1 MKQKLLLTLS
11 VFLSLI
17 VITTACSSVK
27 GVFGKSSSNEAKQ
40 SDRIEKV
47 EKEQNRNLSG
57 KMDQVAILASGT
69 GYALQKVT
77 NKEPAVAV
85 AYDIN
90 TRVESLAGKPA
101 LDAEKEMWKTVDQL
115 MSQVKAEREKG
126 EKALL
131 LKDEEISE
139 LQDETKFLLTSK
151 DEAISKYMKMSQDA
165 AMLADTRKSELDDYR
180 GWFGLKAVGKGLWQF
195 VTSMTWI
202 LGGLALLY
210 FLLRAFASTNPAVG
224 AIFSIVEQIAA
235 GIIHII
241 QGLAPRAVQ
250 FASFIPKKQFDGYK
264 QTLDKLV
271 DTMELLK
278 DNQKRNNKQ
287 YTLDE
292 ILNEFSKSMN
302 DEDKARV
309 DEVKKTVGWN

>member
-1 MKQKLLLTLS
+1 MKRNVLLTIMVLS
-11 VFLSLI
+11 AL

-27 GVFGKSSSNEAKQ
+27 GVFGKSSAAESKQ
-40 SDRIEKV
+40 SSKIEKV
-47 EKEQNRNLSG
+47 EKDQSRNLVN
-57 KMDQVAILASGT
+57 KMDQVAVLASGT
-69 GYALQKVT
+69 DYALQKIT
-77 NKEPAVAV
+77 NKEPAVTI

-90 TRVESLAGKPA
+90 KRVESLAGKPD
-101 LDAEKEMWKTVDQL
+101 LNAEKEMWKTVDQL
-115 MSQVKAEREKG
+115 MSQIKSEREKG

-131 LKDEEISE
+131 KKDQEISG
-139 LQDETKFLLTSK
+139 LQDETKLLIANK

-165 AMLADTRKSELDDYR
+165 AMLADTRKMELDDYK

-195 VTSMTWI
+195 VTSMAWI

-210 FLLRAFASTNPAVG
+210 FLLRAFASTNPMVG

-235 GIIHII
+235 GVIHVI
-241 QGLAPRAVQ
+241 QGLAPKAAQ
-250 FASFIPKKQFDGYK
+250 FANFIPKTHFDGYK

-278 DNQKRNNKQ
+278 DNQKRSGKQ

-292 ILNEFSKSMN
+292 ILNELSKSMN
-302 DEDKARV
+302 DDDKERV
-309 DEVKKTVGWN
+309 DEVRKNTGWK

>member
-1 MKQKLLLTLS
+1 MKRNLLLTI
-11 VFLSLI
+11 VFVCGL
-17 VITTACSSVK
+17 VAITTSCSSVK
-27 GVFGKSSSNEAKQ
+27 GIFGKSSVDEAKQ
-40 SDRIEKV
+40 SGKIEKV
-47 EKEQNRNLSG
+47 EKEQNKNLAN
-57 KMDQVAILASGT
+57 KMDQVSILASGT

-77 NKEPAVAV
+77 NKEPAVLV

-90 TRVESLAGKPA
+90 TRVESLAGKPN

-115 MSQVKAEREKG
+115 MSQVKTEREKG

-131 LKDEEISE
+131 KKDREISE
-139 LQDETKFLLTSK
+139 LQDETKLLIANK

-165 AMLADTRKSELDDYR
+165 AMLADTRKAELDDYK

-195 VTSMTWI
+195 VSSMAWI

-210 FLLRAFASTNPAVG
+210 FLLRAFAATNPAVG
-224 AIFSIVEQIAA
+224 AIFAIVEQLAA
-235 GIIHII
+235 GVIYVI
-241 QGLAPRAVQ
+241 QGLAPRAAQ
-250 FASFIPKKQFDGYK
+250 FASFIPKKHFDGYK

-278 DNQKRNNKQ
+278 DNQKRSGKQ

-292 ILNEFSKSMN
+292 ILQELSKSMN
-302 DEDKARV
+302 DDDKSRV
-309 DEVKKTVGWN
+309 DEVRKTIGWK

>member
-1 MKQKLLLTLS
+1 MKQKMLLAIVVIITL
-11 VFLSLI
+11 
-17 VITTACSSVK
+17 VITTSCSSVK
-27 GVFGKSSSNEAKQ
+27 GIFGKSSSDEAKQ
-40 SDRIEKV
+40 SDKIEKV

-77 NKEPAVAV
+77 NKEPAVTV

-90 TRVESLAGKPA
+90 TRVESLAGKPD

-115 MSQVKAEREKG
+115 MSQVKIEREKG
-126 EKALL
+126 EKSL
-131 LKDEEISE
+131 LKKDKEISE
-139 LQDETKFLLTSK
+139 LQDETKVLLADK

-165 AMLADTRKSELDDYR
+165 AVLADTRKAELDDYK

-202 LGGLALLY
+202 LGGMALLY

-224 AIFSIVEQIAA
+224 AIFSIVEQLAA
-235 GIIHII
+235 GLIHLI
-241 QGLAPRAVQ
+241 QGLAPRAAQ
-250 FASFIPKKQFDGYK
+250 FASFIPKKHFDGYK

-278 DNQKRNNKQ
+278 DNQKRSGKQ

-292 ILNEFSKSMN
+292 ILQELSKSMN

-309 DEVKKTVGWN
+309 DEVRKTIGWN

>member
-1 MKQKLLLTLS
+1 
-11 VFLSLI
+11 
-17 VITTACSSVK
+17 
-27 GVFGKSSSNEAKQ
+27 
-40 SDRIEKV
+40 
-47 EKEQNRNLSG
+47 
-57 KMDQVAILASGT
+57 MDQVSILASGT

-77 NKEPAVAV
+77 NREPAVLV

-90 TRVESLAGKPA
+90 TRVESLAGKPN

-115 MSQVKAEREKG
+115 MSQVKSEREKG
-126 EKALL
+126 EKALSK
-131 LKDEEISE
+131 KDKEISE
-139 LQDETKFLLTSK
+139 LQDETKLLIADK

-165 AMLADTRKSELDDYR
+165 AMLADTRKSELDGYK

-195 VTSMTWI
+195 VTSMAWI
-202 LGGLALLY
+202 LGGLALFY

-224 AIFSIVEQIAA
+224 AIFSIIEQLAA

-241 QGLAPRAVQ
+241 QGLAPRAAQ
-250 FASFIPKKQFDGYK
+250 FASFIPKKHFDGYK

-278 DNQKRNNKQ
+278 DNQKRSGKQ

-292 ILNEFSKSMN
+292 ILQELSKSMN
-302 DEDKARV
+302 DDDKIRV
-309 DEVKKTVGWN
+309 DEVRKTVGWK

>member
-1 MKQKLLLTLS
+1 MKQKMLLTIS
-11 VFLSLI
+11 VILSLVI
-17 VITTACSSVK
+17 ITTACSSVK
-27 GVFGKSSSNEAKQ
+27 GIFGKSSSDEAKA
-40 SDRIEKV
+40 SSKIEKV
-47 EKEQNRNLSG
+47 EKDQNRNLSD

-77 NKEPAVAV
+77 NKEPAVSV

-90 TRVESLAGKPA
+90 TRVESLAGKPN

-126 EKALL
+126 EKALSK
-131 LKDEEISE
+131 KDQEISE
-139 LQDETKFLLTSK
+139 IQDETRVLLASK
-151 DEAISKYMKMSQDA
+151 DEAISKYRKMSQDA
-165 AMLADTRKSELDDYR
+165 AMLADTRKAELDDYQ

-195 VTSMTWI
+195 VTSMAWI
-202 LGGLALLY
+202 LGGMALLY
-210 FLLRAFASTNPAVG
+210 FLLRAFAATNPAIG

-235 GIIHII
+235 GVIKLI
-241 QGLAPRAVQ
+241 QGLAPKAAQ
-250 FASFIPKKQFDGYK
+250 FASLIPKKHFDGYK

-278 DNQKRNNKQ
+278 DNQKRSGKQ

-309 DEVKKTVGWN
+309 DEVRKTVGWT

>member
-1 MKQKLLLTLS
+1 MLLTIVVISTL
-11 VFLSLI
+11 
-17 VITTACSSVK
+17 VITTSCSSVK
-27 GVFGKSSSNEAKQ
+27 GIFGKSSSDEAKQ
-40 SDRIEKV
+40 SDKIEKV
-47 EKEQNRNLSG
+47 EKAQGRNLSD
-57 KMDQVAILASGT
+57 KLDQVAILASGT

-90 TRVESLAGKPA
+90 TRVESLAGKPD

-115 MSQVKAEREKG
+115 MSQIKTEREKG
-126 EKALL
+126 EKALSK
-131 LKDEEISE
+131 KDKEISE
-139 LQDETKFLLTSK
+139 LQNETKVLLADK
-151 DEAISKYMKMSQDA
+151 DAAISKYMKMSQDA
-165 AMLADTRKSELDDYR
+165 AMLADTRKAELDDYK

-195 VTSMTWI
+195 VTSMAWI

-224 AIFSIVEQIAA
+224 AIFAIVEQIAA
-235 GIIHII
+235 GVIHII
-241 QGLAPRAVQ
+241 QGLAPRAAQ
-250 FASFIPKKQFDGYK
+250 FASFIPKKHFDGYK

-278 DNQKRNNKQ
+278 DNQKRSGKQ

-292 ILNEFSKSMN
+292 ILQELSKSMN

-309 DEVKKTVGWN
+309 DEVRKNIGWN